1 MSQNQTRIIQTEH
14 HIQITFLIQILKI
27 RRKTTRNINLLKATK
42 IRKEREKGKI
52 AGRER
57 RENRKKGP
65 KEKKKRERRE
75 KPKKKKKEDKHRNW
89 R

>member
-1 MSQNQTRIIQTEH
+1 MSQNQARIIQTEH
-14 HIQITFLIQILKI
+14 HIQITFQILKI
-27 RRKTTRNINLLKATK
+27 RRKTTRNISLLKATK

-57 RENRKKGP
+57 RENRKRGP
-65 KEKKKRERRE
+65 KEKKRRERRE
-75 KPKKKKKEDKHRNW
+75 KPKKKKKEDKLRNS